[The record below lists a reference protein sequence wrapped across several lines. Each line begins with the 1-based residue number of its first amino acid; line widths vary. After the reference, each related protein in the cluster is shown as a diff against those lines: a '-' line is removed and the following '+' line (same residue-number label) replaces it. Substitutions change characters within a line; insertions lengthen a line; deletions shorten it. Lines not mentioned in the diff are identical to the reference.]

1 MYVPPL
7 LEFFGLAELEHNLTG
22 NRIRGVAG

>member
-7 LEFFGLAELEHNLTG
+7 LEVLGLAELEHNPRN
-22 NRIRGVAG
+22 NRMRAI